1 MPARKSYQIGLLF
14 THENGDF
21 GAISVT
27 ERYVTLW
34 RSTFEIGAAQLR
46 SVTDFPPQ
54 QPLLCVKR
62 SRILYD
68 SRGGAKA
75 IRYHVNIAE
84 VSKTTTLH
92 VHHYL
97 MYISLSLSLRH
108 SFPTLT

>member
-1 MPARKSYQIGLLF
+1 M
-14 THENGDF
+14 
-21 GAISVT
+21 
-27 ERYVTLW
+27 TLW

-54 QPLLCVKR
+54 QPFLCVKR

-68 SRGGAKA
+68 SRGGANA

-92 VHHYL
+92 VHHYFL
-97 MYISLSLSLRH
+97 YISLLSSIKLPRE
-108 SFPTLT
+108 LTKF